1 MSHAHVLS
9 PSKSVRFLRGARLG
23 LLALV
28 ATPYVAVAGW
38 TWQFLAGVLGG
49 LGTGRVEPSS
59 QVPGLVLG
67 VLAASTAVAATVLA
81 LADRDSPTPELR
93 VVVASLAGVAAL
105 LLVVTEAS
113 QVVSFIPLLAASPST
128 LPR

>member
-1 MSHAHVLS
+1 MSDAHV
-9 PSKSVRFLRGARLG
+9 PQPPVRPRFLRGARLG

-28 ATPYVAVAGW
+28 ATPYVAATGW
-38 TWQFLAGVLGG
+38 TWQFLAALGG

-59 QVPGLVLG
+59 QVPGLALG

-105 LLVVTEAS
+105 LLVLTVGS
-113 QVVSFIPLLAASPST
+113 QVVSIAPLLTASASG
-128 LPR
+128 LPH

>member
-1 MSHAHVLS
+1 MLHVHS
-9 PSKSVRFLRGARLG
+9 ITPPGRARFLRGSRLG

-38 TWQFLAGVLGG
+38 IWQFLAATIGG
-49 LGTGRVEPSS
+49 LATGRVEPSS

-113 QVVSFIPLLAASPST
+113 QVVSFIPLLAASPSA